1 MDIWSNISLFPRI
14 WDYEPAITIIR
25 SAYESGHRPVY
36 VYKEAYHVP
45 TSCSS
50 NEVMVFTSSGHRVI
64 FPREVEFMT
73 NYYNLIP
80 IHLS

>member
-1 MDIWSNISLFPRI
+1 MFTKKVIMFQPHADQMILF
-14 WDYEPAITIIR
+14 
-25 SAYESGHRPVY
+25 
-36 VYKEAYHVP
+36 
-45 TSCSS
+45 
-50 NEVMVFTSSGHRVI
+50 EVMVFTSTGHRVI